1 MDILLGQYKGLEA
14 AIPMINYTEEDIQ
27 AQLHALLSG
36 NPVRES
42 KNGPVDNGDT
52 AVIDYEGFK
61 DDVPFEGGKAEKYPL
76 VIGSGSFIPGFEAQ
90 MKAHMR
96 KLHDEAE

>member
-52 AVIDYEGFK
+52 AVIDY
-61 DDVPFEGGKAEKYPL
+61 
-76 VIGSGSFIPGFEAQ
+76 
-90 MKAHMR
+90 
-96 KLHDEAE
+96 